1 MTHVKILGTTAVLTM
16 RRQFVKI
23 SVFVM
28 AATRRAL
35 VDMGEQRSP
44 KYEPAMMAPPEY
56 IGGIFMLLAIVMQI
70 TPMVAAVPKDVPV
83 RADTRAH
90 SRNDARRTALPSHY
104 CEAWYTIYGIV
115 PLMRQAAVSMPTRD
129 RVMRTFFVVLMPD
142 KAR

>member
-1 MTHVKILGTTAVLTM
+1 
-16 RRQFVKI
+16 
-23 SVFVM
+23 
-28 AATRRAL
+28 
-35 VDMGEQRSP
+35 
-44 KYEPAMMAPPEY
+44 
-56 IGGIFMLLAIVMQI
+56 MLLAIVMQI